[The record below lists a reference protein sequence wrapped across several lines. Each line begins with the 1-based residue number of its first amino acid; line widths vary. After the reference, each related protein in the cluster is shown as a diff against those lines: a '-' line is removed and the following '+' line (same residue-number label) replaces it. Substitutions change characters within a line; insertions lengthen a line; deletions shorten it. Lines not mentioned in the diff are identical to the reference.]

1 MKKFSDNFSEID
13 MQEAM
18 KLAQSDAA
26 RQLFALLNSS
36 NQAMVN
42 TALSQAAAGN
52 MDQARQTLQQLLATE
67 QAQQLLRQLQG
78 GSNG

>member
-1 MKKFSDNFSEID
+1 MNKFSDNFSEID
-13 MQEAM
+13 MREAM

-42 TALSQAAAGN
+42 AAMAQAAAGN
-52 MDQARQTLQQLLATE
+52 MEQARQTLQQLLATE
-67 QAQQLLRQLQG
+67 QAQQLIKQMQG

>member
-42 TALSQAAAGN
+42 TALTQAAAGN

>member
-26 RQLFALLNSS
+26 RQLFALLNCS

-42 TALSQAAAGN
+42 TALTQAAAGN

>member
-42 TALSQAAAGN
+42 TALTQASAGN

>member
-13 MQEAM
+13 MPEAM

-42 TALSQAAAGN
+42 TALTQAAAGN

>member
-13 MQEAM
+13 IQEAM

-42 TALSQAAAGN
+42 TALTQAAAGN

>member
-42 TALSQAAAGN
+42 TALTQAAAGN

-78 GSNG
+78 DSNG

>member
-1 MKKFSDNFSEID
+1 MNKFSDNFSEID
-13 MQEAM
+13 TREAM

-42 TALSQAAAGN
+42 AAMAQAAAGN
-52 MDQARQTLQQLLATE
+52 MEQARQTLQQLLATE
-67 QAQQLLRQLQG
+67 QAQQLIKQMQG

>member
-1 MKKFSDNFSEID
+1 MKKFSDNFPEID

-36 NQAMVN
+36 NQALVQ
-42 TALSQAAAGN
+42 TAMAHAAAGN
-52 MDQARQTLQQLLATE
+52 TEQAKLILQQLLATE
-67 QAQQLLRQLQG
+67 QAQQLMKQLQG
-78 GSNG
+78 DSNG

>member
-1 MKKFSDNFSEID
+1 MKKFSDNFSEMD

-42 TALSQAAAGN
+42 TALTQAAAGN